1 MLQFNR
7 YVLSGETDDFHIRF
21 IALVNSI
28 IYEMPGDMNASMDKL
43 RALASAYPLND
54 RLPAVAARLFFWGKV
69 SWDDIQPILPVT
81 LPGNMFYKQEIVGC
95 LGYERA
101 ARKYG
106 IGEDQWNLLQGFDTF
121 FPVRNL
127 KGSQSVSY
135 RPRNSGF
142 FSVIENIIAAACVA
156 ELDGQNFVVDLS
168 GNWWQYDEPFESIFA
183 GTFEYTDEG
192 VLPQMRFDGMRKRW
206 FTASDDLASALS
218 TMKAEWYRQIYQ
230 DIGSYAPSV
239 QGIDNCGVMF
249 VRGGDKLQ
257 TETIMPPKTL
267 IRRDLKMMERLCQNR
282 YVLSDDK
289 DVGDTIAQLDGY
301 VIDRSHQVEGGYH
314 HHPGR
319 KTSCMNILG
328 NYLAMVEA
336 KINFSCPSA
345 NIVNAAQWT
354 RNDYENYS
362 QANPVYRYLLI

>member
-1 MLQFNR
+1 LIQFNR
-7 YVLSGETDDFHIRF
+7 YRLPDETDDFHIRF

-28 IYEMPGDMNASMDKL
+28 IHELPLDMKGSMDKL
-43 RALASAYPLND
+43 RELAHRYPLND

-69 SWDDIQPILPVT
+69 AWDDIKDILPAE
-81 LPGNMFYKQEIVGC
+81 LPATFFYKQEIVGC

-101 ARKYG
+101 WRRYG
-106 IGEDQWNLLQGFDTF
+106 ITEDQWNLYQGMDTYL
-121 FPVRNL
+121 PHGHQPGGV
-127 KGSQSVSY
+127 VCY
-135 RPRNSGF
+135 RPRSSGF
-142 FSVIENIIAAACVA
+142 FSVIENIIAADITAAIEGYQMV
-156 ELDGQNFVVDLS
+156 LDLS
-168 GNWWQYDEPFESIFA
+168 GNWWAYDEPFEDIFGDLFQYSNGA
-183 GTFEYTDEG
+183 LINTD
-192 VLPQMRFDGMRKRW
+192 FDAMRKIW
-206 FTASDDLASALS
+206 MTPTDTTAALLS
-218 TMKAEWYRQIYQ
+218 TMKAKWYNHIYQ
-230 DIGSYAPSV
+230 SIAAYAPEV
-239 QGIDNCGVMF
+239 KGIDNCGVIF

-257 TETIMPPKTL
+257 TETIMSPTGL
-267 IRRDLKMMERLCQNR
+267 IRRDVKMMERICQQR

-289 DVGDTIAQLDGY
+289 DVGERIAGLDGY
-301 VIDRSHQVEGGYH
+301 LIDRSHQVEGGYH